1 MHHRNKERNGFER
14 GLGARADGRGGR
26 LVVRAGVS
34 GIVVVMHT
42 MVTPPPASMTEGRR
56 EAVVK
61 ARSPATGRHHRPAQR
76 ASAGDSVRLASA
88 AA

>member
-61 ARSPATGRHHRPAQR
+61 AGRHHRPAQR